1 MNSFDIHRGVPLISR
16 AVLVARLRE
25 LERNGV
31 VERQFR
37 VDERGHE
44 YRFAPAWEAFRPAVN
59 ALAVWGMAQTYDR
72 IQASDRDPAL
82 LMWGFRKRVDPSA
95 LPKRRVVLRFEFSGV
110 PASRTKFRIMWLVLE
125 PADVDVCVKDP
136 GFDVDVTLRGNM
148 RDWIAVFWGRARWRD
163 LVGTVLEAEGDLTIV
178 RQVPTLLHFDM
189 FSGRKS
195 PVSSAGTR

>member
-1 MNSFDIHRGVPLISR
+1 
-16 AVLVARLRE
+16 
-25 LERNGV
+25 
-31 VERQFR
+31 
-37 VDERGHE
+37 
-44 YRFAPAWEAFRPAVN
+44 
-59 ALAVWGMAQTYDR
+59 
-72 IQASDRDPAL
+72 
-82 LMWGFRKRVDPSA
+82 MWGFRKQVDPSA

-125 PADVDVCVKDP
+125 PA
-136 GFDVDVTLRGNM
+136 DVDVTLRGNM

-195 PVSSAGTR
+195 PVSSAGTLRRRLRF